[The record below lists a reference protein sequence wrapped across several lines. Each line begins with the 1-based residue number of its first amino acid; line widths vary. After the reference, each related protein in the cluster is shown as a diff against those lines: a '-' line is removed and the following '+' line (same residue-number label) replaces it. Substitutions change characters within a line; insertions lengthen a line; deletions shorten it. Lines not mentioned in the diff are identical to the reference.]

1 MTEPSEPIDGGEN
14 GGQKVWD
21 DEDEAVAY
29 NYRYFFTKPIL
40 SNIYFSFFHAM
51 FSMATF
57 YVMMTLTYWFNI
69 GNIDQRDDNGRP
81 EIDGWAPVWIKIV
94 SSWLCVGLYIWTL
107 IAPAV
112 LTDRDF
118 NF

>member
-1 MTEPSEPIDGGEN
+1 MVEKMEVKKSGMMKTKLLRIITGI
-14 GGQKVWD
+14 
-21 DEDEAVAY
+21 
-29 NYRYFFTKPIL
+29 FFKPIL
-40 SNIYFSFFHAM
+40 SDIYFSFFHAM

>member
-1 MTEPSEPIDGGEN
+1 MVEKTEVKKSGMMRTKLLHIITGMPLEN
-14 GGQKVWD
+14 H
-21 DEDEAVAY
+21 
-29 NYRYFFTKPIL
+29 
-40 SNIYFSFFHAM
+40 IYLIFNFSFFHCM
-51 FSMATF
+51 FSMATL